1 MDLHRHGAFK
11 FPRAGLVASSQGR
24 GWSGVA
30 AELRCHPPGELPA
43 IVPTQMEITIATRR
57 SPGAYV
63 SRKGAGRRQRNAVEA
78 GTVWFCPVGVAED
91 DIVISGPLHDILHVY
106 LPAEGFARMADLYG
120 DARIRADAV
129 RYLADVDDD
138 LVRQLGLAIGR
149 ELRTETAAGRMLV
162 EAASFSLVAR
172 LAQMYGHDRPDGADA
187 EEAGSTCQARIRRVT
202 DFIRDNLHRDLTVAE
217 LAEVA
222 CLSPFHFARMFKAVT
237 GSTPHSFVSAA
248 RLEEARRL
256 LARTGM
262 PLGEIALRSG
272 FSGQSTFTSAFKRAT
287 GCTPGD
293 YRRQQSPQ

>member
-11 FPRAGLVASSQGR
+11 FPNAGLVASSQGR
-24 GWSGVA
+24 GWSGIA

-63 SRKGAGRRQRNAVEA
+63 SRKGAGQRQRTAVEA

-91 DIVISGPLHDILHVY
+91 DIGISGALHDILHVY
-106 LPAEGFARMADLYG
+106 LPVERFAHMADLYG
-120 DARIRADAV
+120 DPRIRADAV

-149 ELRTETAAGRMLV
+149 ELQAETSAGRMLV
-162 EAASFSLVAR
+162 EAASLSLVAR
-172 LAQMYGHDRPDGADA
+172 LAQMYGHDRPERA
-187 EEAGSTCQARIRRVT
+187 ETEAGSTCQTRIRRVT
-202 DFIRDNLHRDLTVAE
+202 EFIRDNLHRELTVAE

-237 GSTPHSFVSAA
+237 GSTPHGFVSAA
-248 RLEEARRL
+248 RLQEARRL
-256 LARTGM
+256 LSRTAT

-287 GCTPGD
+287 GCTPGE

>member
-1 MDLHRHGAFK
+1 MDLHSHGAFK
-11 FPRAGLVASSQGR
+11 FPKAGLVASSQER

-63 SRKGAGRRQRNAVEA
+63 SRKGAGQRQRTAVEA

-91 DIVISGPLHDILHVY
+91 DIVISGALHDILHVY
-106 LPAEGFARMADLYG
+106 LPVERFAHMADLYG
-120 DARIRADAV
+120 DPRIRADAV

-149 ELRTETAAGRMLV
+149 ELQAETSAGRMLV
-162 EAASFSLVAR
+162 EAASLSLVAR
-172 LAQMYGHDRPDGADA
+172 VAQMYGHDRPERA
-187 EEAGSTCQARIRRVT
+187 EAGEAASTCQARIRRVT
-202 DFIRDNLHRDLTVAE
+202 DFIRDNLDRDLTVAE

-222 CLSPFHFARMFKAVT
+222 CLSPFHFSRMFKAVT

-256 LARTGM
+256 LSRTAA
-262 PLGEIALRSG
+262 PLGEIAHRSG
-272 FSGQSTFTSAFKRAT
+272 FSGQSAFNIAFKRAT

-293 YRRQQSPQ
+293 YRRQQNPQ